1 MSKKKTLYIIYSEFF
16 IYEQNKI
23 SIGGIQNYIL
33 GLIEVFHI
41 KYNIKIIQ
49 KSNQFFKKEFKDYT
63 VQGFKI
69 KKNHNLGNQL
79 YNNIKSNLND
89 EDYIIWA
96 SDRIACKTNHN
107 KTVSI
112 QHGITFDFL
121 DYENIKIGNIL
132 KKSLLLSVTYRFF
145 QYLSAVK
152 FFLRSKTVVC
162 VDYNFLN
169 WIRTI
174 LPRSYTNRAVV
185 IPNFTKIPNL
195 NVQKDTTSINILF
208 ARRFVA
214 YRGVFVLCEVVKA
227 ILSKYD
233 NVNFGIYGE
242 GVLNDYI
249 KKELGDFNNVTI
261 SSFNFDEAIDVS
273 LNYDI
278 SIVPSLASEG
288 TSLSLLESMACGCVP
303 IASNIGGMTNILI
316 DGFNGFL
323 VNPTATDFVKKI
335 EYLIN
340 NPDELL
346 SLSKNARETSVKS
359 FSFRKWKMEWEQ
371 VLK

>member
-16 IYEQNKI
+16 IFSKNKI

-33 GLIEVFHI
+33 GLVEVFHN
-41 KYNIKIIQ
+41 KYNVKIIQ
-49 KSNQFFKKEFKDYT
+49 KSDQNFIKEFKHYT

-69 KKNHNLGNQL
+69 KKNQKLGKQL
-79 YNNIKSNLND
+79 FKNIESKLNN

-96 SDRIACKTNHN
+96 SDRIASKTKHT
-107 KTVSI
+107 KSVAI

-121 DYENIKIGNIL
+121 DYKNITIGKIL
-132 KKSLLLSVTYRFF
+132 KKSLLLSISYRFL

-152 FFLRSKTVVC
+152 SFLRSKTIVC

-174 LPRSYTNRAVV
+174 LPRSYTNRAIV
-185 IPNFTKIPNL
+185 IPNYTKIPEL
-195 NVQKDTTSINILF
+195 NVQKDTNAIHILF
-208 ARRFVA
+208 ARRFVE
-214 YRGVFVLCEVVKA
+214 YRGVFELCEVVKA
-227 ILSKYD
+227 ILNKYD

-242 GVLNDYI
+242 GALKEYI
-249 KKELGDFNNVTI
+249 YKELGDFNNVTI
-261 SSFNFDEAIDVS
+261 SSFNSNEAIEIS
-273 LNYDI
+273 LKYHI

-288 TSLSLLESMACGCVP
+288 TSLSLLESMASSCVP

-316 DGFNGFL
+316 DNFNGFL
-323 VNPTATDFVKKI
+323 VNPTANDFIKKI
-335 EYLIN
+335 EYLLD
-340 NPDELL
+340 NPDELK
-346 SLSKNARETSVKS
+346 SISKNARKTAEKS
-359 FSFRKWKMEWEQ
+359 FSFKKWKNEWEQ